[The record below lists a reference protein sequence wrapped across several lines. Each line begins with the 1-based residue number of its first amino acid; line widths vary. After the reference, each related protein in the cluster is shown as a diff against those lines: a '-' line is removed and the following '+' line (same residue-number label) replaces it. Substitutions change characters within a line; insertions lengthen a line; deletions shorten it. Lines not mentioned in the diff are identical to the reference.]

1 MMDERKTQLMK
12 RVVDA
17 YISTAHPVGS
27 RVLVAR
33 YRLSWSSATIRN
45 ELSLLE
51 EAGYMFQPY
60 TSAGRIPTHL
70 AYRRYY
76 EDMKATHLAPG
87 LERSLQR
94 MAVSLSS
101 LDDIRELCKVLSHL
115 ASEIV
120 FCVSSLGHVSAGMRF
135 FADKPERDDSDFV
148 RDITISL
155 DVCDEIIERIAHDI
169 TGGVH
174 AYIGDEDTFGAS
186 CSALV
191 VRVTVGDDAVFI
203 GILGP
208 LRMNYQKNIALLQTL
223 VSNE

>member
-17 YISTAHPVGS
+17 YISTANPVGS
-27 RVLVAR
+27 RVLVQR

-70 AYRRYY
+70 AYRKYY
-76 EDMKATHLAPG
+76 EDMQATHLAPG
-87 LERSLQR
+87 LARSLQR

-120 FCVSSLGHVSAGMRF
+120 FCVSPLGHVSAGLRF
-135 FADKPERDDSDFV
+135 FAEKPERNDPDFV
-148 RDITISL
+148 RDITTAL
-155 DVCDEIIERIAHDI
+155 DVCDEIVERITNAQ
-169 TGGVH
+169 TGSVS
-174 AYIGDEDTFGAS
+174 AYIGDADTFGAS
-186 CSALV
+186 CSALLV
-191 VRVTVGDDAVFI
+191 CLPVGDDVVWIA
-203 GILGP
+203 ILGP
-208 LRMNYQKNIALLQTL
+208 LRMNYQKNISLLQSL
-223 VSNE
+223 IFNA